1 MIHLLDRDGRQV
13 GIFHGSEFQPMNLV
27 LYINGLT
34 NAHPHA
40 EPASLLDRVLGW
52 L

>member
-1 MIHLLDRDGRQV
+1 
-13 GIFHGSEFQPMNLV
+13 MNLV
-27 LYINGLT
+27 LYINGPA

-52 L
+52 F